1 MAATR
6 PRQAP
11 HSSSHPVGDGSGG
24 GVGVVGEEG
33 PAMTAPAAGTAAAT
47 SVAGAATDAVATAT
61 NAADVMDAGLSP
73 ASPSS
78 SAAADAL
85 PPPLSL
91 RSRLSV
97 GRRAFPPVPPVRVP
111 SMASQD
117 LHGSPRTGSSSTAST
132 PRRRGY
138 VSGSSPDS
146 GSVARQPRAAV
157 RSARG
162 GGGSIGSGKS
172 LTSPFEA
179 RPPSMGGDRRTATLF
194 ASAGSSSTISDLL
207 VTSGGGGGGGGS
219 GSFGVGVG
227 HGGRRGA
234 WSPASGSLASSP
246 TSLSPVALTGRVLR
260 SAISSIP
267 PSPTSLSAGG
277 TEGAGSPVTDGDGD
291 GTSTVGGDGDGEA
304 VATPADVGPDGAW
317 SGAASGPTLSRGP
330 RRKSLTPFVPSTR
343 LSVVSPFESSGDSLG
358 SDSADAAPVLSP
370 SLVSLRR
377 RMRRLFHKPTHLL
390 GVHEVLHRHTSD
402 DEEVRGSGGNG
413 NSLAVPTAREPP
425 GEEGASADGGDPL
438 SPWPATLIRRTASL
452 LLPQGAGVGGHGP
465 STGVID
471 SPPDPPADSEVVVR
485 RRLSVLSFTSLWGGD
500 DALSADEA
508 LDASGGAG
516 AEEAPVT
523 RTRLYGHLNRA
534 SKGGGARRTAPH
546 TPTVGGGGAALSQ
559 SRHSPA
565 EEGSLRWDLLSG
577 PEQTGLSSR
586 RDRPHPGSTRRVAE
600 VPASPRTAA
609 RLSGRL
615 AGGAGGGGGGSDGVG
630 GKHGGRERPKDA
642 LGGWKRGDP
651 VSYGALALS
660 GGEPSLG
667 RRPLPSKASGRYRST
682 STPALACDKRA
693 VGHRRDTSADRRK
706 RRPVVGGSG
715 GRDGPASLGGG
726 GGSGGS
732 GGGGKGGG
740 AGAATGGHADRPRS
754 PPTTLSAQCEHSSRK
769 AAAFEL
775 SVASSERMLNSLVSI
790 ENT

>member
-1 MAATR
+1 M
-6 PRQAP
+6 
-11 HSSSHPVGDGSGG
+11 
-24 GVGVVGEEG
+24 
-33 PAMTAPAAGTAAAT
+33 
-47 SVAGAATDAVATAT
+47 
-61 NAADVMDAGLSP
+61 
-73 ASPSS
+73 
-78 SAAADAL
+78 
-85 PPPLSL
+85 
-91 RSRLSV
+91 
-97 GRRAFPPVPPVRVP
+97 
-111 SMASQD
+111 
-117 LHGSPRTGSSSTAST
+117 
-132 PRRRGY
+132 
-138 VSGSSPDS
+138 
-146 GSVARQPRAAV
+146 
-157 RSARG
+157 
-162 GGGSIGSGKS
+162 
-172 LTSPFEA
+172 
-179 RPPSMGGDRRTATLF
+179 
-194 ASAGSSSTISDLL
+194 
-207 VTSGGGGGGGGS
+207 
-219 GSFGVGVG
+219 
-227 HGGRRGA
+227 
-234 WSPASGSLASSP
+234 
-246 TSLSPVALTGRVLR
+246 
-260 SAISSIP
+260 
-267 PSPTSLSAGG
+267 
-277 TEGAGSPVTDGDGD
+277 TDGDGD

-732 GGGGKGGG
+732 GGGGGGQPPQTVVLLVGCPGSGKSTFAERHLTHARGYVRVSTDDVGTVARAAKAVREALALGQSVVVDNTHGGVAARKVFLDAARRAAPGAVVKALVFDTPRETAWHLNLLREGRVVPAPPGGTATAGAAGGG
-740 AGAATGGHADRPRS
+740 APAVVAVPPYGYFGGRRRVPTVAFNVFAARYVE
-754 PPTTLSAQCEHSSRK
+754 PTTDEGFHAIGHVRFVPSFRNSR
-769 AAAFEL
+769 E
-775 SVASSERMLNSLVSI
+775 VAIFCQR
-790 ENT
+790 T